1 MSVTVTFSGTITGPT
16 ASNLNSAGYTY
27 TPGNPWFYAKVISVK
42 LGENDDNWVEFPK
55 AYAYVIFASKASPTY
70 KYLFDTTI
78 DDNSQKNYIRNL
90 YNNVSEGLPYSGP
103 KIAITKTPHFGG
115 GFEYKFYSR
124 GKDGVV
130 KDILDGDDDRVR
142 PFCLFKNG
150 NDFIAAD
157 MTKYEVKFNYK
168 EMYNVYPHFPVFES
182 NSLSDSQKEAWGWLL
197 SSSLD
202 PNTTEP
208 GAGGGGE
215 VPWGP
220 GSGGSGIT
228 GDTTEPKGDYQ
239 GFLVSGG
246 LTSIYILDAQNFTN
260 LGKIISA
267 GWLAKTLADW
277 AGGTGNIKDA
287 IIDIKGIMTPGK
299 ITVGAT
305 EQIASYAGLVCN
317 GQHVAKQGQI
327 FDFGTISISEYFYSF
342 LDYAPNTTIKIYLP
356 YCGMYDL
363 DASIVMNSQIHLRG
377 VIDMITGN
385 ILYMLDVTKGGAT
398 RTLYSWNGNSS
409 CELPITADD
418 YGRKVTAMIA
428 TAGTVAA
435 TIAAPGIG
443 TVAALGGSLIN
454 YAQQSNQYI
463 TAGSLTSNNGF
474 GGVQYPYIIITRPIP
489 QYPTNYAHTIGK
501 PCMKAMVLG
510 SCSGFTQVESPHM
523 SHITSATEEELS
535 EISSLL
541 QKGVIL

>member
-1 MSVTVTFSGTITGPT
+1 MSVTVTFNGTITGPT
-16 ASNLNSAGYTY
+16 ASNLNSEGYSY
-27 TPGNPWFYAKVISVK
+27 TPGNPWFFSSEIRVYNQGIPLEYKYA
-42 LGENDDNWVEFPK
+42 N
-55 AYAYVIFASKASPTY
+55 AYFIMATKASPTY
-70 KYLFDTTI
+70 KYLFQETDV
-78 DDNSQKNYIRNL
+78 NSNQNYVRNL
-90 YNNVSEGLPYSGP
+90 YNNVTDTLPYSGP
-103 KIAITKTPHFGG
+103 KIAVAKTGTD
-115 GFEYKFYSR
+115 YYFYSR
-124 GKDGVV
+124 GTDG
-130 KDILDGDDDRVR
+130 KIKSILDGEDSRIK
-142 PFCLFKNG
+142 PYCLFKADPQG
-150 NDFIAAD
+150 HDSTVTALD
-157 MTKYEVKFNYK
+157 MTKNKIEYGKDTLNMFYAH
-168 EMYNVYPHFPVFES
+168 YPLFES
-182 NSLSDSQKEAWGWLL
+182 DSHSEAEKAASDWLL

-208 GAGGGGE
+208 GAGGGGD

-246 LTSIYILDAQNFTN
+246 LTSIYVLDAQNFTN
-260 LGKIISA
+260 LGAVISR
-267 GWLAKTLADW
+267 GWLANTLAQW

-287 IIDIKGIMTPGK
+287 IIDIKGIMTPGE
-299 ITVGAT
+299 ITVGTT
-305 EQIASYAGLVCN
+305 ETLASYEGITCK
-317 GQHVAKQGQI
+317 GKHVSKQGQL
-327 FDFGTISISEYFYSF
+327 FDFGTINISEYFYSF
-342 LDYAPNTTIKIYLP
+342 LDYAPNTTVKIYLP

-398 RTLYSWNGNSS
+398 RTLYSWNGNSA

-418 YGRKVTAMIA
+418 YGRKVTAAIV
-428 TAGTVAA
+428 TAGTIAA

-489 QYPTNYAHTIGK
+489 QYPNNYAHTIGK
-501 PCMKAMVLG
+501 PCMRAVTLG
-510 SCSGFTQVESPHM
+510 SCSGFTQVENPHM
-523 SHITSATEEELS
+523 SNITTASEDELK
-535 EISSLL
+535 EISTLL
-541 QKGVIL
+541 QSGVLL

>member
-1 MSVTVTFSGTITGPT
+1 MSVTVTFNGTITGPT
-16 ASNLNSAGYTY
+16 ASNLNSEGYTY
-27 TPGNPWFYAKVISVK
+27 TPGNPWFYSGTILVDKGWPIEYNYA
-42 LGENDDNWVEFPK
+42 D
-55 AYAYVIFASKASPTY
+55 AYFILASKASPTY
-70 KYLFDTTI
+70 KYLFQDI
-78 DDNSQKNYIRNL
+78 DDASNLNYIRNL
-90 YNNVSEGLPYSGP
+90 YNNVTEGLPYSGP
-103 KIAITKTPHFGG
+103 KIAVTKTGISYHF
-115 GFEYKFYSR
+115 FSR
-124 GKDGVV
+124 GADGEIKDVLAGEDSRV
-130 KDILDGDDDRVR
+130 K
-142 PFCLFKNG
+142 PFCLFKDDPQG
-150 NDFIAAD
+150 HASHVVAVD
-157 MTKYEVKFNYK
+157 MTKDKVQ
-168 EMYNVYPHFPVFES
+168 YNTNSTWFFYAHFPLFES
-182 NSLSDSQKEAWGWLL
+182 DSESEAEKAAQDWLK

-246 LTSIYILDAQNFTN
+246 LTSIYILDAQNFAN
-260 LGKIISA
+260 LGGVISK
-267 GWLAKTLADW
+267 GWLANTLSEW

-287 IIDIKGIMTPGK
+287 IIDIKGIMTPGEV
-299 ITVGAT
+299 TVGTT
-305 EQIASYAGLVCN
+305 ETIASYGGLVCN
-317 GQHVAKQGQI
+317 GKHVSKQGQL
-327 FDFGTISISEYFYSF
+327 FDFGTINISEYFYSF
-342 LDYAPNTTIKIYLP
+342 LDYAPNTTVKIYLP

-435 TIAAPGIG
+435 TIAAPGLG

-454 YAQQSNQYI
+454 YAQQSNQFI

-489 QYPTNYAHTIGK
+489 QYPNNYAHTIGK
-501 PCMKAMVLG
+501 PCMKALTLG
-510 SCSGFTQVESPHM
+510 SCSGFTQVENPHM
-523 SHITSATEEELS
+523 SHITSATEDELK